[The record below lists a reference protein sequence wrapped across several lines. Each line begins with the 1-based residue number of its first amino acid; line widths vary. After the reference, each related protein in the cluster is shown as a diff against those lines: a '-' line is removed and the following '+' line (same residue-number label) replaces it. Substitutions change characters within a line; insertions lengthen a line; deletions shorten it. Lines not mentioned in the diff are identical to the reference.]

1 MLLYITNVELI
12 ANKIGLVFGSGS
24 NGVPTKKEEKIRI
37 FASAVTQPIVQ
48 SPKSVKKPRF
58 IRRLQSKN
66 LQKNRGQREI
76 KSKAASQ
83 QQQQIASFAK
93 VLMLIYL

>member
-1 MLLYITNVELI
+1 VLKSRVS
-12 ANKIGLVFGSGS
+12 SGDC
-24 NGVPTKKEEKIRI
+24 NRKT
-37 FASAVTQPIVQ
+37 
-48 SPKSVKKPRF
+48 
-58 IRRLQSKN
+58 SK
-66 LQKNRGQREI
+66 KNRGQREI

>member
-66 LQKNRGQREI
+66 LQKIEGNAKLNQKLLRSNNN
-76 KSKAASQ
+76 KS
-83 QQQQIASFAK
+83 
-93 VLMLIYL
+93 LRLPRC